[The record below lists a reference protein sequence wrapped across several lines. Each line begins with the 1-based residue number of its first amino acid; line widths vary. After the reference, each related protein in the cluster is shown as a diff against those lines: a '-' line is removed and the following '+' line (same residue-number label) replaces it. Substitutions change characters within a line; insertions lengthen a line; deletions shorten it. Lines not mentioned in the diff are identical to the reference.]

1 MRATRRTSERGAGLK
16 LVAVLVLA
24 ALVFF
29 VIAAPVE
36 AAGAARG
43 LAGAAETA
51 GQSLATFARELSGSP
66 DPVGGDR

>member
-1 MRATRRTSERGAGLK
+1 MRTTGRSSGGRIGRKFA
-16 LVAVLVLA
+16 AVLVLA